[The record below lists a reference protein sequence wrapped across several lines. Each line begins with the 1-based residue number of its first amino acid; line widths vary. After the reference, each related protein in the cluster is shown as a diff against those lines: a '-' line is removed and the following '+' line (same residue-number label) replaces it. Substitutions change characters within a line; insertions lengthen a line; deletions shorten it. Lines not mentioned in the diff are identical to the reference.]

1 MVIVRSFFTLRRKFL
16 TTLGQIA
23 DIYFFFFLYEKTE
36 VYLRNPPL
44 VSFTT
49 HLLYY
54 CAVNAVDIHSR
65 IYKINSLSCYSY
77 TNEL

>member
-1 MVIVRSFFTLRRKFL
+1 MVILRSFFMLLRKFL

-23 DIYFFFFLYEKTE
+23 AIYIFFFLYEKTQ

-54 CAVNAVDIHSR
+54 CAVSAVDIHSH
-65 IYKINSLSCYSY
+65 IYKINSLSCCSY
-77 TNEL
+77 TNGL